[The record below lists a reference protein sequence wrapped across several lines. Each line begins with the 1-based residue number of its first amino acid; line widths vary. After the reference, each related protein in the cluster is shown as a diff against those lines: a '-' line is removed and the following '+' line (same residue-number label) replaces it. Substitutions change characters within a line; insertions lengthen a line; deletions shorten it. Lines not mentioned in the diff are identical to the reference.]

1 MARAKKERIT
11 QPHWINMANGI
22 DVIDKGGTLYVN
34 SMEKFWEVLNAYV
47 DNLCGSPYIKYKFDG
62 HRVEGQYFTYC
73 NNGGVFHGEGDV
85 IKLSVGIYV
94 NQEALLPDLNFIE
107 NGNPNPWSSAFNMP
121 QYKRDRLKKKVEDA
135 LEKIPNL
142 S

>member
-1 MARAKKERIT
+1 MLINKKYLYISNIFCICALGKQSNTMARAKIERIT

-73 NNGGVFHGEGDV
+73 NNGGIFHGEGDV

-94 NQEALLPDLNFIE
+94 N
-107 NGNPNPWSSAFNMP
+107 
-121 QYKRDRLKKKVEDA
+121 
-135 LEKIPNL
+135 
-142 S
+142 